1 MEGWDSEFAL
11 QILPELW
18 RGMLSIVRSTLGG
31 ISIAMTLGL
40 VLAIARRSEIK
51 LISWPVTAFIEFI
64 RSTPLLIQLFF
75 MFFALPS
82 LGIVMSPVT
91 TLVLGLGVHYATY
104 ASEAYRA
111 GIDAVDKGQWEA
123 TVALNMAPWTT
134 WTRVILPQAIPKVLP
149 ALGNFFVA
157 MFKDAPL
164 GSTISVIGV
173 LFVANAIGARTFNFV
188 EPFTVAG
195 LLFLAVSVPA
205 SMFVRYLEKRYGY
218 ESA

>member
-1 MEGWDSEFAL
+1 MEGFDTEFAME
-11 QILPELW
+11 ILPRLW
-18 RGMLSIVRSTLGG
+18 RGMLIIIQSTLGG
-31 ISIAMTLGL
+31 ITIAMTLGL
-40 VLAIARRSEIK
+40 VLAIARRSTLKGIR
-51 LISWPVTAFIEFI
+51 WPVVAVIEFV

-82 LGIVMSPVT
+82 FGIVMSPMT

-111 GIDAVDKGQWEA
+111 GIDAVDKGQWES
-123 TVALNMAPWTT
+123 TIALNLRPVTT

-149 ALGNFFVA
+149 ALGNYFVA

-164 GSTISVIGV
+164 GSTITVAGV
-173 LFVANAIGARTFNFV
+173 LFVANTIGGTTFNFV
-188 EPFTVAG
+188 EPFTLAG

-205 SMFVRYLEKRYGY
+205 SMFVRFLEKRYGY
-218 ESA
+218 EQA